1 MRPWVAFSGS
11 CLHWE
16 QIKEGAGNKQMQ
28 RSKHVQL
35 FPEVADKEWKVILGG
50 EAITEKFY

>member
-1 MRPWVAFSGS
+1 
-11 CLHWE
+11 
-16 QIKEGAGNKQMQ
+16 MQ